1 MIYWLIHW
9 IFKITGFLPQ
19 LFAFRTKVYYE
30 DKSVQK
36 RRIKGKAIIMPNHH
50 SVLDVATMMFVFYG
64 RTLRCLTAE
73 LMYRK
78 NIFMTLV
85 LKLLGCIKVDREN
98 HDFSFL
104 NKAEEILNKGGVV
117 EIYPEARLAEP
128 GEEKPLEFKPSV
140 VALALSSGAQ
150 IIPVYHNSAIF
161 EKERKRVIIGK
172 PIDVREW
179 YDDTLS
185 ESENIDAICKRLRGK
200 VIELGNELE
209 RQREEEKAR

>member
-1 MIYWLIHW
+1 MYWLIHW
-9 IFKITGFLPQ
+9 FFKITGFLPQ

-30 DKSVQK
+30 DKRVQK

-50 SVLDVATMMFVFYG
+50 SVMDVATMMFVFYN

-104 NKAEEILNKGGVV
+104 NKAEKILNRGGVI

-128 GEEKPLEFKPSV
+128 GEAKPLEFKPSV
-140 VALALSSGAQ
+140 VALALSSGAP
-150 IIPVYHNSAIF
+150 IIPVYHNGAIF
-161 EKERKRVIIGK
+161 SRERARVIIGK

>member
-1 MIYWLIHW
+1 MYWLIHW
-9 IFKITGFLPQ
+9 FFKITGFLPQ

-30 DKSVQK
+30 DKRVQK

-50 SVLDVATMMFVFYG
+50 SVMDVATLMFVFYN

-104 NKAEEILNKGGVV
+104 NKAEKILNRGGVI

-128 GEEKPLEFKPSV
+128 GEAKPLEFKPSV
-140 VALALSSGAQ
+140 VALALSSGAP
-150 IIPVYHNSAIF
+150 IIPVYHNGAIF
-161 EKERKRVIIGK
+161 SRERARVIIGK